1 MTDLLHDL
9 RYAVRIL
16 FKNPVFT
23 AAAVLTLALGIGL
36 NAAVFSIVHG
46 TLLKPLPG
54 VEKPDELV
62 QIYRSWPGL
71 EYGSLSIPHFI
82 DVRERNSAF
91 SEVAA
96 FNVMP
101 ISRATSEGGSEMAL
115 GSLVSANY
123 FQTLGVQAAMGR
135 TFRRDEDVGPGAH
148 PVVVMGHST
157 WATQFGADPAII
169 GRTVSLNGFS
179 YEVVGVAPE
188 GFRGTLPIID
198 PGFWIPMMMQEQA
211 MPNSPNQ
218 IEARGSSFMLGVARL
233 RPGVTID
240 QARANMDVVLSGLR
254 EAYPDSYEDETSRL
268 VLQSEAGLAP
278 EFRGAQVGLSTVIMV
293 VVALLLLIACVNV
306 ANLFL
311 ARARERQQEMGIRLS
326 LGAARGRIVRQLLT
340 ESMVFAAVS
349 GAAGIGLAYLAIG
362 AANRVQLPSPFPIV
376 FDFAMDAPVLAFA
389 VGVSLFTGLVFGLV
403 PALQASRPETV
414 TALKGAAR
422 GRAGSR
428 ASNALVVVQM
438 AMSLVLLIGAGLFLE
453 NMRGALAIDKG
464 FESDNLVIAA
474 VDPSLIGYD
483 QVRTEEFYSQL
494 VERVTAL
501 PGVRSMGLG
510 QSVPLGFQSQQRG
523 VSVPGYEP
531 GPDERMSIDFNIV
544 APGYFEAMGVQL
556 KEGRVFDLRD
566 DEAGAPVLI
575 INQALADRFF
585 PGESAVGRVI
595 STAGEER
602 EVIGVTETG
611 KYGTLGEAPLGYMY
625 LSHPQVFRADMM
637 IHVRTAGDPTAMV
650 PLLRS
655 TIERLDPEM
664 PLFSLQ
670 TMDAHLGLT
679 LLPSRL
685 AGLTLGAFGI
695 LGLIL
700 AAVGIYGVMA
710 YSVVQRKREISIRVA
725 LGADRATVSAMVVK
739 KGMKLAGLGVAVGL
753 VLSFGTAT
761 LVKSLLYT
769 GNAIDLPTFTLV
781 PLALALVAFLATY
794 VPARRAAR
802 MEPMRILRTE

>member
-1 MTDLLHDL
+1 
-9 RYAVRIL
+9 
-16 FKNPVFT
+16 
-23 AAAVLTLALGIGL
+23 
-36 NAAVFSIVHG
+36 
-46 TLLKPLPG
+46 
-54 VEKPDELV
+54 
-62 QIYRSWPGL
+62 
-71 EYGSLSIPHFI
+71 
-82 DVRERNSAF
+82 
-91 SEVAA
+91 
-96 FNVMP
+96 
-101 ISRATSEGGSEMAL
+101 
-115 GSLVSANY
+115 
-123 FQTLGVQAAMGR
+123 
-135 TFRRDEDVGPGAH
+135 
-148 PVVVMGHST
+148 
-157 WATQFGADPAII
+157 
-169 GRTVSLNGFS
+169 
-179 YEVVGVAPE
+179 
-188 GFRGTLPIID
+188 
-198 PGFWIPMMMQEQA
+198 
-211 MPNSPNQ
+211 
-218 IEARGSSFMLGVARL
+218 
-233 RPGVTID
+233 
-240 QARANMDVVLSGLR
+240 
-254 EAYPDSYEDETSRL
+254 
-268 VLQSEAGLAP
+268 
-278 EFRGAQVGLSTVIMV
+278 
-293 VVALLLLIACVNV
+293 
-306 ANLFL
+306 
-311 ARARERQQEMGIRLS
+311 
-326 LGAARGRIVRQLLT
+326 
-340 ESMVFAAVS
+340 
-349 GAAGIGLAYLAIG
+349 
-362 AANRVQLPSPFPIV
+362 
-376 FDFAMDAPVLAFA
+376 
-389 VGVSLFTGLVFGLV
+389 
-403 PALQASRPETV
+403 
-414 TALKGAAR
+414 
-422 GRAGSR
+422 
-428 ASNALVVVQM
+428 
-438 AMSLVLLIGAGLFLE
+438 
-453 NMRGALAIDKG
+453 
-464 FESDNLVIAA
+464 
-474 VDPSLIGYD
+474 
-483 QVRTEEFYSQL
+483 
-494 VERVTAL
+494 
-501 PGVRSMGLG
+501 
-510 QSVPLGFQSQQRG
+510 
-523 VSVPGYEP
+523 VPGYEP

-725 LGADRATVSAMVVK
+725 LGADRATVAAMVVK